1 MKKGMRKVLSLGL
14 VSMMAIGALS
24 GCGKKS
30 TGNSSEFLIG
40 GLGPLSGP
48 NATYGNSVKQ
58 GADIAIEEIN
68 ALGGVKVGDKTL
80 KLKLNF
86 MDDEATGEVAMSAY
100 NSLMD
105 AGVQAILGTVTSG
118 AGLAIAE
125 ETNKDGIF
133 QITPSGSALL
143 LTEYPNQ
150 FRLCFTDPFQG
161 ITMADYAVKE
171 LGYKKIAV
179 IYNNSDEYSTGVLE
193 AFVAQVEANGGEIVT
208 KEAFASKAVD
218 FATQLTKI
226 KATDAEVIFVP
237 AYYQDAA
244 YITTQAAE
252 LKMDLP
258 FLGSDGWDGVID
270 AVVDPAV
277 LEGAVFLSP
286 FYAADVNPAAQAF
299 VSAYKGKYKET
310 PNQFAADGY
319 DTVYVMKAAL
329 EEAASTK
336 SEDLIAVMTDI
347 NVKGLTGDMT
357 FTADREAN
365 KGAKFVEI
373 LNGEYTEYKK

>member
-14 VSMMAIGALS
+14 VSMMAIGMLS
-24 GCGKKS
+24 GCGKKD

-40 GLGPLSGP
+40 GLGPLTGAA
-48 NATYGNSVKQ
+48 ATYGNSVKR

-68 ALGGVKVGDKTL
+68 AAGGVKVGDKTL
-80 KLKLNF
+80 TLKMNF
-86 MDDEATGEVAMSAY
+86 MDDEASGDVAISAY

-105 AGVQAILGTVTSG
+105 DGVQAILGTVTSG

-133 QITPSGSALL
+133 QVTPSGSALL

-171 LGYKKIAV
+171 LGFKKIAV
-179 IYNNSDEYSTGVLE
+179 IYNNSDEYSTGVKD
-193 AFVAQVEANGGEIVT
+193 AFVAQVAANGGEIVT
-208 KEAFASKAVD
+208 EEAFEKDAVD
-218 FATQLTKI
+218 FTTQLTKI
-226 KATDAEVIFVP
+226 KGTDAEIIFVP

-252 LKMDLP
+252 LGMALP

-270 AVVDPAV
+270 AVVDTAV

-286 FYAADVNPAAQAF
+286 FYAADVNPAAQSF
-299 VSAYKGKYKET
+299 VATFQEKYKET

-329 EEAASTK
+329 ETAASTK
-336 SEDLIAVMTDI
+336 SEDLIAAMTEI
-347 NVKGLTGDMT
+347 QVKGLTGDMT

-365 KGAKFVEI
+365 KGAKFVKI
-373 LNGEYTEYKK
+373 VNGEYTENK